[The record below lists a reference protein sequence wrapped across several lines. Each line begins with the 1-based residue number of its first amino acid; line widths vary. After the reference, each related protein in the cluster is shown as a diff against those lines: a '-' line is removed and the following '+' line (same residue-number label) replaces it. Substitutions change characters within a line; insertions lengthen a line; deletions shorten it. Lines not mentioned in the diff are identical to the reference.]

1 MPRQVATVGTGVAV
15 LGLTSFLYLSVVGR
29 ALGPA
34 DVVPLTTVW
43 VLVNAVGPALFFPL
57 EQEVGRAVAA
67 RRAVGLGARPVFLRA
82 VALGGLLLAALGV
95 VCLAAGAPLTNRLFD
110 GETLVLLAL
119 FVGSLGLCA
128 EHLTRGAFAGTGDF
142 ARYGWQLGIDGV
154 LRLAGAGALAL
165 AASTQVGWYAVLL
178 GVSPVLA
185 VLVTAPRP
193 HRLLADGP
201 PAAWQDVGSALG
213 LLVAG
218 SALSQFVV
226 NAAPI
231 AANLLATPQERAR
244 VGIFISALVLV
255 RVPLFAFAAVQAAL
269 LPGLAHLAALEDR
282 AGFLRRLR
290 GILVLVGGLGA
301 AGVVG
306 IAALG
311 PWLVTLFYGGQFRST
326 REDLLP
332 LAVAT
337 AAYMLALVL
346 SQALISLR
354 AYRASATGW
363 AVASAAFLLALL
375 VPAHLELRVGLAFLA
390 GAATGAVWLA
400 VAVLERTRRPLAE
413 VPR

>member
-1 MPRQVATVGTGVAV
+1 MPRQVVTVGTGVAV

-34 DVVPLTTVW
+34 DVVPLTTLW
-43 VLVNAVGPALFFPL
+43 VLINAVGPALFFPL

-82 VALGGLLLAALGV
+82 VSVGGLLLVPLAV
-95 VCLAAGAPLTNRLFD
+95 VCLVAGAPLTGRLFD

-119 FVGSLGLCA
+119 FVGSIGLCA
-128 EHLTRGAFAGTGDF
+128 EHLTRGAFAGTGEF
-142 ARYGWQLGIDGV
+142 ARYGWQLGVDGT

-165 AASTQVGWYAVLL
+165 AASTQVGWYAILL
-178 GVSPVLA
+178 GISPVLA

-201 PAAWQDVGSALG
+201 PASWQDVGSALG

-231 AANLLATPQERAR
+231 AANLLATPAERAR
-244 VGIFISALVLV
+244 VGVFISALVLV
-255 RVPLFAFAAVQAAL
+255 RVPLFAFAAVQATL

-282 AGFLRRLR
+282 PGFLQRLR
-290 GILVLVGGLGA
+290 AILTLVAGLGA
-301 AGVVG
+301 VGVVG

-311 PWLVTLFYGGQFRST
+311 PWLVTLFYGGEFRTT

-332 LAVAT
+332 LALAT
-337 AAYMLALVL
+337 AAFMLALVL

-363 AVASAAFLLALL
+363 AVASGSLLLTLL

-390 GAATGAVWLA
+390 GATAAALWLA

-413 VPR
+413 RAA

>member
-1 MPRQVATVGTGVAV
+1 MPRQVVTVGTGVAV

-34 DVVPLTTVW
+34 DVVPLTTLW
-43 VLVNAVGPALFFPL
+43 VLINAVGPALFFPL

-82 VALGGLLLAALGV
+82 VSVGGLLLVPLAV
-95 VCLAAGAPLTNRLFD
+95 VCLVAGAPLTGRLFD

-119 FVGSLGLCA
+119 FVGSIGLCA
-128 EHLTRGAFAGTGDF
+128 EHLTRGAFAGTGEF
-142 ARYGWQLGIDGV
+142 ARYGWQLGVDGT

-165 AASTQVGWYAVLL
+165 AASTQVGWYAILL
-178 GVSPVLA
+178 GISPVLA

-201 PAAWQDVGSALG
+201 PASWQDVGSALG

-231 AANLLATPQERAR
+231 AANLLATPAERAR
-244 VGIFISALVLV
+244 VGVFISALVLV
-255 RVPLFAFAAVQAAL
+255 RVPLFAFAAVQATL

-282 AGFLRRLR
+282 PGFLQRLR
-290 GILVLVGGLGA
+290 AILTLVAGLGA
-301 AGVVG
+301 VGVVG

-311 PWLVTLFYGGQFRST
+311 PWLVTLFYGGEFRTT

-332 LAVAT
+332 LALAT
-337 AAYMLALVL
+337 AAFMMALVL

-363 AVASAAFLLALL
+363 AVASGSLLLTLL

-390 GAATGAVWLA
+390 GATAAALWLA

-413 VPR
+413 RAA